1 MKSSASFNLDDWVDQ
16 QTQQIDLIASWEVLI
31 SVYSEMGF
39 TDRMDDTTRIAEFK
53 SVIQEMNKFMTRTR
67 KGFGSVGDIEDAI
80 DYLKTL
86 IDTQGSVASRQS
98 LVYQKLRQRWVL
110 AAVRELVDILEK
122 EEEAERE
129 KELEERQEDEWLPY

>member
-1 MKSSASFNLDDWVDQ
+1 MPSSASFNLDEWIDR

-31 SVYSEMGF
+31 SVYQEMGF

-53 SVIQEMNKFMTRTR
+53 GVIQEMNKFMTRTR
-67 KGFGSVGDIEDAI
+67 KGLGSARDTEGAV

-86 IDTQGSVASRQS
+86 VDTQGSVASRQS

-110 AAVRELVDILEK
+110 SAIRELMESLEK
-122 EEEAERE
+122 EAEQE
-129 KELEERQEDEWLPY
+129 SMNEDERQEYEWLPY

>member
-1 MKSSASFNLDDWVDQ
+1 MKSSASFNLDDWVDR

-67 KGFGSVGDIEDAI
+67 KGLGSVRDIEDAI

-110 AAVRELVDILEK
+110 AAVRELVDALEK
-122 EEEAERE
+122 EEETERE